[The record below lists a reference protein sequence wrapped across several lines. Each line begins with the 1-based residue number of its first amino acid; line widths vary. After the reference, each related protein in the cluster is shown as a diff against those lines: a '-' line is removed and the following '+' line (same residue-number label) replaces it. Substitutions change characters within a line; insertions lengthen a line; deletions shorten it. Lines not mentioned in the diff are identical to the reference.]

1 MLESCWYTEQR
12 TIPNCLQWLEKT
24 PDSASAEKTNS
35 SKQSLENTLLWGAGR
50 CAHAVAV
57 PGIATKAILPGP
69 RLIQAGLNLA
79 AFVCASCCHLSTGTG
94 TGQRGTA
101 QGCSPLPVSSRHR
114 RAPGS
119 AEPAPAPSHGAGPA
133 PSLQW
138 GDPSLP
144 PQTTAG
150 PSPQQE
156 EGFCESLRRSF
167 GLTGGMHGSRC
178 RCCLLLLSNSGHS
191 PQPYPGSAC
200 QEIFPPS
207 GLSPQKFSIASL
219 HCGQVSV

>member
-57 PGIATKAILPGP
+57 PGTATKAILPGL

-79 AFVCASCCHLSTGTG
+79 AFVCASCCHLSTG

-178 RCCLLLLSNSGHS
+178 RCCLLLRCCSATLATRHS
-191 PQPYPGSAC
+191 PTQGAPAKKYFHPLDCHHKS
-200 QEIFPPS
+200 
-207 GLSPQKFSIASL
+207 SP
-219 HCGQVSV
+219 